1 MHNYIYHYNIRE
13 NSGHMEFENKK
24 VIIQSGVPLSAL
36 HLITKGSVKV
46 SYPGG
51 EYTIGKGDCIGISEI
66 CSEIHFLE
74 YTTLEDT
81 TTLTYPISGVDSFG
95 DFLEQQPDIAKLFL
109 ISIFHQLNTIMTH
122 CETSAMACT
131 ELYHNVKTDYESY
144 CKICTHLRETPKK
157 LMGIHDVE
165 TYLSEETADMWLHGF
180 YVGLL
185 RAFTSGDVKSLLQ
198 SPSVSLGFIR
208 KASLDY
214 RRAFLSLE
222 EQFNYQQSLTNIY
235 FNESGNDLFEYMTS
249 LYYKVSQSSADSKS
263 LYSDIKRMI
272 RHVQKTEHTS
282 TLMEN
287 RINQFLSKTKLS
299 NEAPSQDNQ
308 NNIKVTDTSAFLGSL
323 NTILDFVP
331 EISIIDSFREHI
343 ISFKS
348 LSDKN
353 DMEEET
359 ILLRKKIQGEFNT
372 LYAATFIK
380 TLSQKEIP
388 IPVRMFL
395 NFGYVD
401 EELAGIENSAYL
413 CSLVTTLGNQTS
425 KGVYT
430 FYEWLL
436 AIYRG
441 EKEPS
446 RNEFGQEFSELHK
459 GEDDPMKKVIFELEN
474 LFPLVNKITYGR
486 LTTYC
491 PVLCTDNILK
501 DLPSCFVTASDIGK
515 SIEQIRKIDYSA
527 FYREAMDMNNLD
539 TVGKEY
545 FHFEYLP
552 DVILM
557 PNVGIRPVMWQE
569 IQGKQRNTPAR
580 MFFSIFYMEDLHTG
594 LIRLTGEYR
603 WDICRRIQGSRWND
617 ISDPSLTS
625 MYFDYIQFYK
635 RNHDLSSEARE
646 KVRTSLQRAK
656 NSFKEMFIRDY
667 IIWILYEGNA
677 SPRLNKVA
685 RSVLF
690 QYCPFSS
697 SICDTLSTNPLY
709 TEPLQIYKFKR
720 AQKQHR
726 LKMLKKKLN
735 NSGVTIPDS
744 LEREFLF
751 NEM

>member
-1 MHNYIYHYNIRE
+1 
-13 NSGHMEFENKK
+13 MEFENKK
-24 VIIQSGVPLSAL
+24 VIIQPGTPVSAL

-51 EYTIGKGDCIGISEI
+51 EYIINKGDCIGISEI
-66 CSEIHFLE
+66 CSEIHFLQ
-74 YTTLEDT
+74 YTALEDI
-81 TTLTYPISGVDSFG
+81 TTLTYPISNMESFG
-95 DFLEQQPDIAKLFL
+95 DFLEKQPDIAKLFC
-109 ISIFHQLNTIMTH
+109 ISIFHQINTIMSH

-131 ELYHNVKTDYESY
+131 ELYQNLKTDYESY
-144 CKICTHLRETPKK
+144 CKICTQLRESPKTLK
-157 LMGIHDVE
+157 GIDEIE

-185 RAFTSGDVKSLLQ
+185 RAFASGEVKSLLQ
-198 SPSVSLGFIR
+198 SSSVSLGFIR

-222 EQFNYQQSLTNIY
+222 EQFNYQQSLTNFY
-235 FNESGNDLFEYMTS
+235 FNQSRNDLFEYMTS
-249 LYYKVSQSSADSKS
+249 LYYKVNQNSSDGES

-272 RHVQKTEHTS
+272 LHVQKAEHTS
-282 TLMEN
+282 LVIKDRTE
-287 RINQFLSKTKLS
+287 QFLSKATLLNESS
-299 NEAPSQDNQ
+299 NQNIQ
-308 NNIKVTDTSAFLGSL
+308 NNIKVADTSEFFGSL
-323 NTILDFVP
+323 NIILDFVGD
-331 EISIIDSFREHI
+331 ISIVSSFKEHI
-343 ISFKS
+343 IAFKS
-348 LSDKN
+348 LSDRN
-353 DMEEET
+353 DMSEET
-359 ILLRKKIQGEFNT
+359 IFLRKQLQSEFNT
-372 LYAATFIK
+372 LYAAIFIK
-380 TLSQKEIP
+380 TLSQKDIP

-413 CSLVTTLGNQTS
+413 YSLVKTLGNQTN

-459 GEDDPMKKVIFELEN
+459 GENDPMKKVIFELEN
-474 LFPLVNKITYGR
+474 LFPLVNKITFGR

-491 PVLCTDNILK
+491 PVFCTDSILK
-501 DLPSCFVTASDIGK
+501 DLSSCFVTASEIGK
-515 SIEQIRKIDYSA
+515 SIEQIRSIDYSA
-527 FYREAMDMNNLD
+527 FYREAMDMNHLD
-539 TVGKEY
+539 SVGKEY

-635 RNHDLSSEARE
+635 KSHDLSNEAKE

-667 IIWILYEGNA
+667 ILWILYEGNA

-685 RSVLF
+685 RGILF

-697 SICDTLSTNPLY
+697 NICEKLTQNPLY
-709 TEPLQIYKFKR
+709 LEPLQIYNFKR

-726 LKMLKKKLN
+726 LKMIKKKLN
-735 NSGVTIPDS
+735 NGGITIPDS
-744 LEREFLF
+744 LEKEFIF
-751 NEM
+751 NNM

>member
-1 MHNYIYHYNIRE
+1 
-13 NSGHMEFENKK
+13 MEFENKK
-24 VIIQSGVPLSAL
+24 VIIQFGTPLSAL
-36 HLITKGSVKV
+36 HLITKGSVQV

-51 EYTIGKGDCIGISEI
+51 EYIISKGDCIGISEI
-66 CSEIHFLE
+66 CSEIHFLQ
-74 YTTLEDT
+74 YTALEDV
-81 TTLTYPISGVDSFG
+81 TTLTYPISSVESFG
-95 DFLEQQPDIAKLFL
+95 DFLEKQPDIAKLFL
-109 ISIFHQLNTIMTH
+109 ISIFHQINTIMSH
-122 CETSAMACT
+122 CEISAMACT
-131 ELYHNVKTDYESY
+131 ELYQNLKTDYQNY
-144 CKICTHLRETPKK
+144 CKICTHLRNTPKT
-157 LMGIHDVE
+157 LEGIHDIE
-165 TYLSEETADMWLHGF
+165 TYLSEETPDMWLHGF

-185 RAFTSGDVKSLLQ
+185 RVFTTGEVKSLLQ

-222 EQFNYQQSLTNIY
+222 EQFNYQQSLTNFY
-235 FNESGNDLFEYMTS
+235 FNVSRNDLFEYMTS
-249 LYYKVSQSSADSKS
+249 LYYKVNQNSSDGES

-272 RHVQKTEHTS
+272 LHVQKTEHTS
-282 TLMEN
+282 LVMKD
-287 RINQFLSKTKLS
+287 RIEQFLSNANLLNESSDQDIQS
-299 NEAPSQDNQ
+299 NINVS
-308 NNIKVTDTSAFLGSL
+308 DTSEFLGSL
-323 NTILDFVP
+323 NIILEYVG
-331 EISIIDSFREHI
+331 EIGVVKSFKEHI
-343 ISFKS
+343 IAFKS
-348 LSDKN
+348 LPDRN
-353 DMEEET
+353 DMAEDT
-359 ILLRKKIQGEFNT
+359 IFLRKQLQSEFNT
-372 LYAATFIK
+372 LYAAIFIK
-380 TLSQKEIP
+380 TLSQKDIP

-413 CSLVTTLGNQTS
+413 YSLVKTLGNQTS

-459 GEDDPMKKVIFELEN
+459 GVDDPLKKVIFELEN
-474 LFPLVNKITYGR
+474 LFPLVNKITFGR

-491 PVLCTDNILK
+491 PVFCTDSILK
-501 DLPSCFVTASDIGK
+501 DLPSCYVTASEIGK
-515 SIEQIRKIDYSA
+515 SIEQIRSIDYSA

-539 TVGKEY
+539 SVGKEY

-635 RNHDLSSEARE
+635 KNHELSSEAKE

-667 IIWILYEGNA
+667 ILWILYEGNA

-685 RSVLF
+685 RSILF
-690 QYCPFSS
+690 RYCPFSS
-697 SICDTLSTNPLY
+697 SICETLSQNPLY
-709 TEPLQIYKFKR
+709 LEPLQVYKFKR

-735 NSGVTIPDS
+735 NSGITIPDS
-744 LEREFLF
+744 LEKEFIF
-751 NEM
+751 NNM